1 MSDHTP
7 SSQAE
12 GDRDDEQDTTPRPT
26 PSQAEGDRD
35 DTSAE
40 DEAEDEGD
48 GDRTEATERPHGDDV
63 TGNP

>member
-7 SSQAE
+7 SQAE
-12 GDRDDEQDTTPRPT
+12 GDRDDEQDATPRPT

-40 DEAEDEGD
+40 EEGD
-48 GDRTEATERPHGDDV
+48 GDRTADTATEEP
-63 TGNP
+63 T

>member
-7 SSQAE
+7 SQAE

-35 DTSAE
+35 DENTPG
-40 DEAEDEGD
+40 EGD
-48 GDRTEATERPHGDDV
+48 TPEGTTTEESP
-63 TGNP
+63 

>member
-7 SSQAE
+7 SQAE

-35 DTSAE
+35 DTSPR
-40 DEAEDEGD
+40 DEGD
-48 GDRTEATERPHGDDV
+48 GDRTETTGTEEAT
-63 TGNP
+63 